1 MTTVLQR
8 LSAQQAHRVISA
20 VPLRFR
26 KPTEG
31 EAVLFWTHYRLQ
43 PAATTRGNAVT
54 GVFRDGSFWAGPDH
68 WSLTEVS
75 HWASAVDTDKI

>member
-8 LSAQQAHRVISA
+8 LSAQQAQRVISA
-20 VPLRFR
+20 VPLSFR
-26 KPTEG
+26 LPTEG

-54 GVFRDGSFWAGPDH
+54 GVFRDGAFWAGPDH

-75 HWASAVDTDKI
+75 HWAPAATADKL